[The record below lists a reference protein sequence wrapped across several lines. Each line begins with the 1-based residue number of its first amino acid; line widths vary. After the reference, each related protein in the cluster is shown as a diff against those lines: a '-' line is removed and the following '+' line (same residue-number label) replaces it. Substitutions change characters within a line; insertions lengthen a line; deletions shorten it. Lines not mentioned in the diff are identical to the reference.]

1 MFDPSLIA
9 ELLSKLAATAQAP
22 QDTAPSNTQRRVDR
36 DIRVQGS
43 VTTTETDVSPT
54 LAPDK

>member
-1 MFDPSLIA
+1 MFDPNLIA
-9 ELLSKLAATAQAP
+9 ELLSKFSAAAQAP
-22 QDTAPSNTQRRVDR
+22 QDAAPSNTQRRVDL

-43 VTTTETDVSPT
+43 VTTTETDVIPP